1 MGHLLFSVAEFV
13 LLLGGIGVFLTVLLC
28 LGLGLA
34 AKAIAQ
40 MFSGKPA
47 QKHRVKNT
55 PAEKKTPAEVEL
67 LRQQL
72 FEARNTAYESA
83 LASEKTIKQLQ
94 QRLHALEAE
103 RTPGFVSARP

>member
-1 MGHLLFSVAEFV
+1 MDHILLSLAEFV
-13 LLLGGIGVFLTVLLC
+13 LALGGIAVFLTVLFF

-47 QKHRVKNT
+47 QKQSVQQK
-55 PAEKKTPAEVEL
+55 ASEVEL

-72 FEARNTAYESA
+72 CEAQNTAYESA
-83 LASEKTIKQLQ
+83 LASERAIQQLQ
-94 QRLHALEAE
+94 QRLQALEAE
-103 RTPGFVSARP
+103 RTPNFVSARR